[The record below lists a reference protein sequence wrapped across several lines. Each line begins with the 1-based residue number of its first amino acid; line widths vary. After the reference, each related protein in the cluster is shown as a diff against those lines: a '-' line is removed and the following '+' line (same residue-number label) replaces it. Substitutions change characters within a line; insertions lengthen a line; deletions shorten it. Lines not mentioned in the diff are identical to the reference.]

1 MCDAVSSFCKSK
13 VKSYRQLVCSREN
26 IVRLTGRYVT
36 RIVAAVVW
44 CGVLWSLLGTSA
56 LPRQYF
62 SDDTCQVVSQN
73 VTNDSILPLDSLND
87 NLYVLSTEFRVLAS
101 FSDEDLNQ
109 YVLLEIRNELCE
121 NISLIQVENDNWSL
135 LVLSDSMSVTVN
147 DNQFNRGRGGLV
159 DISDGHF
166 FALILLLIF
175 SSICGFIAKLICL
188 PPLFGMIIAGIILRN
203 VPYID
208 FASHIEPAWSSTIR
222 NIALVIILIRGGL
235 SMKPKDL
242 KRLKHA
248 VLLLGSVPCVL
259 EGVVDGVIA
268 ILYLKMPWQW
278 GLMLGYVT
286 LL

>member
-1 MCDAVSSFCKSK
+1 MCNAVSSFCKSK
-13 VKSYRQLVCSREN
+13 VKSYCQLVCSREN
-26 IVRLTGRYVT
+26 IVRVTGRYVT
-36 RIVAAVVW
+36 RIVVALVW
-44 CGVLWSLLGTSA
+44 CGVVWSLLGTSA
-56 LPRQYF
+56 FPRQYF
-62 SDDTCQVVSQN
+62 SDDNCQIVSQN
-73 VTNDSILPLDSLND
+73 VTNDSIQPLNNLND
-87 NLYVLSTEFRVLAS
+87 TLHILSSEFSVLAS
-101 FSDEDLNQ
+101 FNDEDLDQ
-109 YVLLEIRNELCE
+109 YVLIEIRSKQCE
-121 NISLIQVENDNWSL
+121 NISVIQVENHNWSL
-135 LVLSDSMSVTVN
+135 LVSSDSVTVN
-147 DNQFNRGRGGLV
+147 DNFKQDRGGLV

-175 SSICGFIAKLICL
+175 SSICGFIAKLVCL

-248 VLLLGSVPCVL
+248 VLILGSVPCVL

-278 GLMLGYVT
+278 GLMLG
-286 LL
+286 

>member
-1 MCDAVSSFCKSK
+1 MCNTVSSLCKTRA
-13 VKSYRQLVCSREN
+13 KSYFHLLCSREN
-26 IVRLTGRYVT
+26 VVRVTSRYIT

-62 SDDTCQVVSQN
+62 RDESCQIVSQN
-73 VTNDSILPLDSLND
+73 VTNDSTLPLDSVND
-87 NLYVLSTEFRVLAS
+87 ALLVLSSEFSVLAS
-101 FSDEDLNQ
+101 FNDNDLNQ
-109 YVLLEIRNELCE
+109 YVLLEIQSRQCE
-121 NISLIQVENDNWSL
+121 NISLIQVENHNWSL
-135 LVLSDSMSVTVN
+135 VVLSDSMSVTVS
-147 DNQFNRGRGGLV
+147 DRFNQGRGGLV

-175 SSICGFIAKLICL
+175 SSICGFIAKLVCL

-248 VLLLGSVPCVL
+248 VLILGSVPCVL
-259 EGVVDGVIA
+259 EGVVDGAIA

-278 GLMLGYVT
+278 GLMLG
-286 LL
+286 

>member
-1 MCDAVSSFCKSK
+1 MCNGVSSFCKSK
-13 VKSYRQLVCSREN
+13 VKYYCQLVCSREN
-26 IVRLTGRYVT
+26 LVRVSGRYAT
-36 RIVAAVVW
+36 RIIAAILW
-44 CGVLWSLLGTSA
+44 CGVIWSLLGNSA

-62 SDDTCQVVSQN
+62 SDESCQIVSQN
-73 VTNDSILPLDSLND
+73 VTMNDSILSLYDLND
-87 NLYVLSTEFRVLAS
+87 SSTLSILSSEFSVLAS
-101 FSDEDLNQ
+101 FSDEALNQ
-109 YVLLEIRNELCE
+109 HVLLEIKGEQCE
-121 NISLIQVENDNWSL
+121 NISVIQVENHNWSL
-135 LVLSDSMSVTVN
+135 LVSSDSMSVTVN
-147 DNQFNRGRGGLV
+147 DNFKQGRAGGLA

-175 SSICGFIAKLICL
+175 SSICGFIAKLVCL

-248 VLLLGSVPCVL
+248 VLLLGCIPCVL
-259 EGVVDGVIA
+259 EGVVDGAIA

-278 GLMLGYVT
+278 GLTLG
-286 LL
+286 

>member
-1 MCDAVSSFCKSK
+1 MCNAVSSSCKSK
-13 VKSYRQLVCSREN
+13 VKSYCQLVCSREN
-26 IVRLTGRYVT
+26 IVRVTGRYVT
-36 RIVAAVVW
+36 RIVVALVW
-44 CGVLWSLLGTSA
+44 CGVVWSLLGTSA
-56 LPRQYF
+56 FPRQYF
-62 SDDTCQVVSQN
+62 SDDNCQIVSQN
-73 VTNDSILPLDSLND
+73 VTNDSIQPLNNLND
-87 NLYVLSTEFRVLAS
+87 TLHILSSEFSVLAS
-101 FSDEDLNQ
+101 FNDEDLDQ
-109 YVLLEIRNELCE
+109 YVLIEIRSKQCE
-121 NISLIQVENDNWSL
+121 NISVIQVENHNWSL
-135 LVLSDSMSVTVN
+135 LVSSDSVTVN
-147 DNQFNRGRGGLV
+147 DNFKQDRGGLV

-175 SSICGFIAKLICL
+175 SSICGFIAKLVCL

-248 VLLLGSVPCVL
+248 VLILGSVPCVL

-278 GLMLGYVT
+278 GLMLG
-286 LL
+286 

>member
-1 MCDAVSSFCKSK
+1 MCNAVSSFCKSK
-13 VKSYRQLVCSREN
+13 IESYCQLVCSREN
-26 IVRLTGRYVT
+26 VVRVTGRYVT
-36 RIVAAVVW
+36 RIVVAVVW
-44 CGVLWSLLGTSA
+44 CGVVWSLLGTSA

-62 SDDTCQVVSQN
+62 NDDNCQVVSQN
-73 VTNDSILPLDSLND
+73 VTNDSILPLESLND
-87 NLYVLSTEFRVLAS
+87 TLYILSLEFSVLAS
-101 FSDEDLNQ
+101 FNDEDLNQ
-109 YVLLEIRNELCE
+109 YVLLEIRSKQCE
-121 NISLIQVENDNWSL
+121 NISVIQVENHNWSL

-147 DNQFNRGRGGLV
+147 DNFKPDRGGLV

-175 SSICGFIAKLICL
+175 SSICGFIAKLVCL

-259 EGVVDGVIA
+259 EGVVDGAIA

-278 GLMLGYVT
+278 GLMLG
-286 LL
+286 